1 MFQHLN
7 YLYSWFAKKQCVF
20 TAFICDATTST
31 ELSGTTPRYVTLTLN
46 WSTWTTMLLD
56 QTGISSSTH
65 VQWQLL

>member
-1 MFQHLN
+1 MFQHLT
-7 YLYSWFAKKQCVF
+7 LYILGLQRNNVCSLPLYVN
-20 TAFICDATTST
+20 ATTST
-31 ELSGTTPRYVTLTLN
+31 ELSKTTPRHVTLN